1 MKVRFSTEARRYLS
15 REAEYLRER
24 SPAGA
29 ARFQGIV
36 ARARRQIE
44 SFPESGF
51 ADSIVSL
58 MEARRIAVEEYLFD
72 YDLAD
77 GIATIMVIRHSRNT
91 PTAPLEDDADQSDPA
106 IASSSG
112 RSGKK

>member
-1 MKVRFSTEARRYLS
+1 MKVRFSSEARRYLS
-15 REAEYLRER
+15 REAAYLRER

-29 ARFQGIV
+29 TRFQGLV

-44 SFPESGF
+44 SFPDSGF
-51 ADSIVSL
+51 ADSIVYL
-58 MEARRIAVEEYLFD
+58 MGARRIAIEEYLFD
-72 YDLAD
+72 YDVAD

-91 PTAPLEDDADQSDPA
+91 PTVPLEDDADPDDPA
-106 IASSSG
+106 IVSSSG